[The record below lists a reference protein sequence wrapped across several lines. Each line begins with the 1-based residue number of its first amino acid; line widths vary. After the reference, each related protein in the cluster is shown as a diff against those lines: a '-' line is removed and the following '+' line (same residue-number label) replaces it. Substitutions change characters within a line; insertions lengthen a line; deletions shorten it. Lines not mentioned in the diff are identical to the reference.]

1 MQDQAYKLRLL
12 AQDLHRQVEE
22 ELKARAR
29 TARVIT
35 VTSGKGGVGKTN
47 FSLNLGI
54 ALQKLNK
61 RTILIDAD
69 LGMANVDVVLG
80 LVPRYTLYDVIKGEK
95 EIDEIIVEG
104 PDGLKIIPGGSGIQE
119 LANLDRERLESII
132 TQIYR
137 LDGEADLIIIDTGA
151 GLSQNVMS
159 FVLAADE
166 VILLTTPEPTAIT
179 DAYGLVKNLFRH
191 RPDSKVYLVVNMA
204 ESDEEAEMV
213 ARKLEIVTQKFLQAQ
228 ITCLGYILNDPH
240 VARAVKMQVPFII
253 SYPSA
258 RASRRIKEVA
268 ARLVDVPD
276 YGEEKGLK
284 GFLDRMLAF
293 FGRRQ

>member
-22 ELKARAR
+22 ELRARAR
-29 TARVIT
+29 TARVIS

-54 ALQKLNK
+54 ALQKLSK

-95 EIDEIIVEG
+95 EIDEVIVEG

-119 LANLDRERLESII
+119 LANLDRERLQSII

-204 ESDEEAEMV
+204 ESDEEAEVV

-228 ITCLGYILNDPH
+228 ITCLGYILNDPLI
-240 VARAVKMQVPFII
+240 ARAVKMQVPFIL
-253 SYPSA
+253 SYPNA
-258 RASRRIKEVA
+258 RASRRIKELA

-284 GFLDRMLAF
+284 GFLDRMLVF

>member
-119 LANLDRERLESII
+119 LANLDRERLQSII

-258 RASRRIKEVA
+258 RVSRRIKEVA